1 MDYRQYLKAEG
12 YTLKTIEGKL
22 RQGELFKKWCKR
34 QATHPEAID
43 YKTCLK
49 YIQYLQRRGN
59 TKRTINHKLGSLKT
73 YFKYLISE
81 GRRSDNPLEDVSVKG
96 VVRKVHHNLLEP
108 DELEDL
114 YYSFPTRN
122 IIDPYHQLTAQRN
135 QVMVGL
141 LVYQGLKTSELI
153 RLEVEDALPHK
164 GKIYIRGS
172 RKSNARTLE
181 LKPWQVLELQEY
193 VGQTRES
200 IVERRK
206 VTSDRLFVPG
216 NARLGNTLLHIIK
229 KLRATNQ
236 KVVNVHQLRASVIT
250 HWLSQYNLREVQ
262 YRAGHRYISSTEKY
276 LQDDLEGL
284 HEMVDRFHPIGGT
297 GDH

>member
-1 MDYRQYLKAEG
+1 MDYEQYLKGEG

-22 RQGELFKKWCKR
+22 RAGELFKKWCKR
-34 QATHPEAID
+34 QATRPEAID
-43 YKTCLK
+43 YKMCLK
-49 YIQYLQRRGN
+49 YIQYLQRKGN
-59 TKRTINHKLGSLKT
+59 TKKTINHKLGSLKT

-81 GRRSDNPLEDVSVKG
+81 ARRGDNPLEDVSVKG

-114 YYSFPTRN
+114 YYSFPNRN
-122 IIDPYHQLTAQRN
+122 IKDSYHQLTARRN
-135 QVMVGL
+135 RVIVGL
-141 LVYQGLKTSELI
+141 LIYQGLKTSELI

-181 LKPWQVLELQEY
+181 LKPWQVIELQEY
-193 VGQTRES
+193 VSQIREA
-200 IVERRK
+200 IVSRRK
-206 VTSDRLFVPG
+206 VKSERLFVPN
-216 NARLGNTLLHIIK
+216 NARLGNTLLHIID
-229 KLRATNQ
+229 KLKATNH
-236 KVVNVHQLRASVIT
+236 KVVNVYQLRASVIT
-250 HWLSQYNLREVQ
+250 HWLTQYNLREVQ

-276 LQDDLEGL
+276 LQDDLESL

-297 GDH
+297 